1 MSVAERVRAIVV
13 EEMQV
18 SESEVTESATFDG
31 DLKLDSLEVVELL
44 MALEDEFGV
53 DIPEDE
59 AAGIQTVGDAVRY
72 LEQKTGR
79 SDA

>member
-13 EEMQV
+13 EEMRV

-59 AAGIQTVGDAVRY
+59 AAEIQTVGDAVRY
-72 LEQKTGR
+72 LEQKTGQ